1 MSQLNR
7 ALAMVMGAL
16 TIAVTRASAQ
26 SPPAVDTSS
35 HSLPTVMV
43 TADRRL
49 GILGTQT
56 GMVDRVSSEDINRQ
70 PVQHLTDALPN
81 IPGVVVLHGGSLGD
95 QPRLI
100 MRGFYGGGETEYAAV
115 LLDGVPLGALSTGVV
130 SWDVIPLPAVR
141 EIEVVRGSS
150 SA

>member
-1 MSQLNR
+1 
-7 ALAMVMGAL
+7 MVMGAL

-26 SPPAVDTSS
+26 SPPAVDTLS

-70 PVQHLTDALPN
+70 PVEHLTEALPN

-95 QPRLI
+95 QPWLI
-100 MRGFYGGGETEYAAV
+100 MRGFYGGGETEYAAA
-115 LLDGVPLGALSTGVV
+115 LLDGVPLDALSTGVV
-130 SWDVIPLPAVR
+130 TWDVSPLPAAL
-141 EIEVVRGSS
+141 EVGVMVGGS
-150 SA
+150 